1 MSDKIESLI
10 LKGMIHDEDYCR
22 KVFPFLKEEY
32 FDSPSDKI
40 VFSCIYDFIAK
51 HNALPT
57 IEAISICSADK
68 QVSSELY
75 QNIQDTIKE
84 LKEYDKPNQEWFL
97 GQTEKFCKDKAI
109 INAFRS
115 GIEII
120 DGRDKKRS
128 VGVLPDMMK
137 EALAVSFNTSVG
149 HSYAE
154 DYEDRFSYYHT
165 KEEQL
170 PFDINILNKITNGG
184 VPKKTLNIVV
194 AGTGIG
200 KSTFLSHLACSY
212 FMQGYNV
219 FYATFEMSKEKTS
232 ERFDA
237 NLLNIPIQDLKNIPK
252 PAFLKSLNS
261 IISKTTGKLIVEE
274 YPTSTASVFHVAN
287 TLNELSLKKNF
298 KPDVIIL
305 DYLNIMVSARLK
317 SSNSVS
323 NMYTYVKYI
332 AEEVRGLSVIH
343 KVPVWTATQLNRSG
357 YNASDVGL
365 ENTSESF
372 GVPATADL
380 MLALI
385 STDELEKQNQIMIKQ
400 LKNRYN
406 EAAKDRK
413 ILLGIDRP
421 KMRFYELEE
430 SAQSDIIQNVRDF
443 DNSNLPVK
451 DAPSK
456 FSGFKF

>member
-1 MSDKIESLI
+1 
-10 LKGMIHDEDYCR
+10 
-22 KVFPFLKEEY
+22 
-32 FDSPSDKI
+32 
-40 VFSCIYDFIAK
+40 
-51 HNALPT
+51 
-57 IEAISICSADK
+57 
-68 QVSSELY
+68 
-75 QNIQDTIKE
+75 
-84 LKEYDKPNQEWFL
+84 
-97 GQTEKFCKDKAI
+97 
-109 INAFRS
+109 
-115 GIEII
+115 
-120 DGRDKKRS
+120 
-128 VGVLPDMMK
+128 
-137 EALAVSFNTSVG
+137 
-149 HSYAE
+149 
-154 DYEDRFSYYHT
+154 
-165 KEEQL
+165 
-170 PFDINILNKITNGG
+170 
-184 VPKKTLNIVV
+184 
-194 AGTGIG
+194 
-200 KSTFLSHLACSY
+200 
-212 FMQGYNV
+212 MQGYNV

-305 DYLNIMVSARLK
+305 DYLNIMVSARLN

-430 SAQSDIIQNVRDF
+430 SAQNDIIQNVRDF

-451 DAPSK
+451 EAPSK